1 MSKQQL
7 KDSFSKLCQ
16 CQAWSLQL
24 LQIKNSVRNGTT
36 YISRE
41 IEIAPETKAFEYLRA
56 LSEYYCSDKG
66 IDAYSSVDAY
76 TGDVVNHVIYK
87 LSREDSLIKDACAR
101 LMTKIAD
108 PDRETPIMSIKP
120 NALILKGSVSSGAA
134 DAPDIPVVLVFMRNP
149 ITVLSNKYALGIN
162 GKFREIQEPVLALR
176 KTLDVAIIG
185 DHIYLFTLNGEAL
198 FNMEKTYKAICK
210 TQAEEIS
217 QCGFLTDAET
227 FKMVADQGR
236 NPRRFVAYNPAHFE
250 ALKDVERRSQLA
262 AKFDLPMSGE
272 QLVTHDAKA
281 VERLIKFLC
290 DKAMLDPCDES
301 PVEVYATKPWAR

>member
-1 MSKQQL
+1 MSKKHLQ
-7 KDSFSKLCQ
+7 DSFSKLCE
-16 CQAWSLQL
+16 CQTWSLQL
-24 LQIKNSVRNGTT
+24 LQIKNFVRNGTT

-41 IEIAPETKAFEYLRA
+41 IVITPETKVPGYLRV

-76 TGDVVNHVIYK
+76 TGDVVDHVIYK
-87 LSREDSLIKDACAR
+87 LSRDNDLIKDACQK

-108 PDRETPIMSIKP
+108 PDRETPITSIKP
-120 NALILKGSVSSGAA
+120 NALILKGSISSGAA
-134 DAPDIPVVLVFMRNP
+134 DAPDIPVVFVFMRNP
-149 ITVLSNKYALGIN
+149 ITVLSNKYVLGIS
-162 GKFREIQEPVLALR
+162 GKFHEIQEPVLALR

-185 DHIYLFTLNGEAL
+185 DHVYLFTLNGEAL

-227 FKMVADQGR
+227 FKMVAGQGR

-250 ALKDVERRSQLA
+250 ALKDVDRRKQMA

-290 DKAMLDPCDES
+290 NKAMLDPCDES
-301 PVEVYATKPWAR
+301 PVEVSATKPWAR

>member
-41 IEIAPETKAFEYLRA
+41 IEITPETQVSDYLRA

-66 IDAYSSVDAY
+66 IDAFSSVDAY
-76 TGDVVNHVIYK
+76 TGDVVDHVIYQ
-87 LSREDSLIKDACAR
+87 LSRDNDLIKDTCAR

-149 ITVLSNKYALGIN
+149 ITILSNKYVLGIS
-162 GKFREIQEPVLALR
+162 GKFHEIQEPVLALR

-185 DHIYLFTLNGEAL
+185 DHVYLFTLNGETL
-198 FNMEKTYKAICK
+198 FNMEKTYKTICK

-250 ALKDVERRSQLA
+250 ALKDVERRKQMA

-290 DKAMLDPCDES
+290 NKAMLDPCDES
-301 PVEVYATKPWAR
+301 PMEVSATKPWAR